1 MTQSA
6 TDSIPRGAWNEKDIT
21 MKIFLFTFFLML
33 IWLSLSTCGQQNGQ
47 RPPNAAQEM
56 NIARTAPL
64 ASADTIVYQMATF
77 EKKVG
82 DCQGGK
88 SGCAVVTIKY
98 PQIVGAASLPIQN
111 ALSNLK
117 REYLFTPVYSGSNEK
132 KVSIN
137 SAEAFAAD
145 FFDEFQSMMK
155 ESPGYVSAWE
165 IERKM
170 TVIDNNPPLMC
181 LEISTYAYTGGA
193 HPNSNT
199 VYVNVD
205 TRTGKRIALQDIFN
219 TNFGEKLRPIAERY
233 FREQCKIPE
242 GKRWSDLGFFFEND
256 RFELNDN
263 FILGKS
269 GITFYFNPYEIAPY
283 AFGVMKCF
291 IPYKDIRNLIKK
303 NPFIRFSN
311 S

>member
-1 MTQSA
+1 
-6 TDSIPRGAWNEKDIT
+6 
-21 MKIFLFTFFLML
+21 MKNFLVSFFLML
-33 IWLSLSTCGQQNGQ
+33 VWLGVSTCGQQNGQ
-47 RPPNAAQEM
+47 RPPDAAQEM
-56 NIARTAPL
+56 NIAKTVPPV
-64 ASADTIVYQMATF
+64 SADTIVYQMAAF

-82 DCQGGK
+82 DCKGGK

-98 PQIVGAASLPIQN
+98 PQIVGAASLPIKD

-117 REYLFTPVYSGSNEK
+117 REYLFTPVYSGDSEK

-137 SAEAFAAD
+137 STEAFAAD
-145 FFDEFQSMMK
+145 FFDEFQTMMK

-170 TVIDNNPPLMC
+170 TVIDNRPPLMC
-181 LEISTYAYTGGA
+181 LQISTYAYTGGA
-193 HPNSNT
+193 HPNSHT
-199 VYVNVD
+199 DFVNID
-205 TRTGKRIALQDIFN
+205 TRTGKRIALQDIFKAH
-219 TNFGEKLRPIAERY
+219 FAEKLRPIAERF
-233 FREQCKIPE
+233 FRKQCKIPE
-242 GKRWSDLGFFFEND
+242 GKRWSDLGFFFEHD

-283 AFGVMKCF
+283 AYGAMKCT
-291 IPYKDIRNLIKK
+291 IPFKDIRALIKQ
-303 NPFIRFSN
+303 NSFIRFSN